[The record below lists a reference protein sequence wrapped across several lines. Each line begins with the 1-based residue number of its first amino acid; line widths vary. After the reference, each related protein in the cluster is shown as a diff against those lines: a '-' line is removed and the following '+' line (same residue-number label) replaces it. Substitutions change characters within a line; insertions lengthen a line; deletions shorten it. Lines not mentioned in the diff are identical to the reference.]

1 MVVDH
6 CTDGAECATG
16 AEVGAE
22 VGAGCTKGNQV
33 FAKVKRRSATTPYT
47 HDARNTR
54 RTTHAVP
61 LAGKAWRQSLHRSL
75 MAASGRHS
83 VPTMKRAAR
92 NPPVSPP
99 NPRRSPL
106 ALAHPWAPPPP
117 THGHPAHKMSGSA
130 ETLGEQRRDA
140 EGAVEC
146 PSRRGDVRDPA
157 VAAGS
162 RVGQWS
168 RARSVRRREALVP
181 TRRGAPTRRASR
193 GDKRRKI
200 RGGASGAQSSLMQ
213 CPQRGNPKTYPSF
226 RVAVGPVLTLPR
238 RRVGVPEGASLRA
251 LHQASLCISSTLPN
265 QMYL

>member
-16 AEVGAE
+16 AEVGA
-22 VGAGCTKGNQV
+22 GCTLGADLQRKPSVCKG
-33 FAKVKRRSATTPYT
+33 KATF
-47 HDARNTR
+47 RNYAVHTRCTQHATYDPHNTTTR
-54 RTTHAVP
+54 RQG
-61 LAGKAWRQSLHRSL
+61 LAPKSLHRSL
-75 MAASGRHS
+75 MVTSGAGRHS
-83 VPTMKRAAR
+83 GPAMRRAAR

-146 PSRRGDVRDPA
+146 HSRRGDDRDPG

-168 RARSVRRREALVP
+168 RARSVRRREALAP

-213 CPQRGNPKTYPSF
+213 CPQ
-226 RVAVGPVLTLPR
+226 
-238 RRVGVPEGASLRA
+238 
-251 LHQASLCISSTLPN
+251 
-265 QMYL
+265 